1 MDDAAAAGAPKN
13 TPDSASPSGSDSAA
27 AGAPA
32 PRIARSGPPPP
43 KGRPGLAWDG
53 SGNLGRLSPQAKVR
67 AAPVPRAAD
76 SPAPP
81 PSEPAR
87 RAPAPRGAA
96 ATARGDLALDLR
108 RGGAVASFGRR
119 AIGFVA
125 DELTVQVVVWVLLI
139 AIDADVG
146 ALITLRFVVSLG
158 YRWLFDSL
166 GWSPGK
172 LATGLRLV
180 NAQGRPPG
188 PFGGGVRALV
198 ALLIPFYI
206 SYLWAAWDP
215 RVQTLHDKAARTY
228 VVPLSALTER
238 ERPARP

>member
-13 TPDSASPSGSDSAA
+13 TPDSAA

-32 PRIARSGPPPP
+32 PRVTRSGPPPP
-43 KGRPGLAWDG
+43 RGRPGLAWDG

-67 AAPVPRAAD
+67 AAPVPRAGD

-81 PSEPAR
+81 EPAR

-96 ATARGDLALDLR
+96 ATAGGDLALDLR

-146 ALITLRFVVSLG
+146 ALITLRFVVSLA